1 MYVYTQTQTHTDTH
15 RHAQAHTLTHTHK
28 HRGIV
33 HRDLKPANILIFH
46 DMTAKVGDFGMARD
60 FPRNSRMSV
69 GREICTLWY
78 CFYVEGRKQLKP

>member
-1 MYVYTQTQTHTDTH
+1 M
-15 RHAQAHTLTHTHK
+15 
-28 HRGIV
+28 

-60 FPRNSRMSV
+60 FPKNSRMSV

-78 CFYVEGRKQLKP
+78 SFYVEKSLNTKP